1 MESSAVIDVVREA
14 MLTTLLVSTP
24 LLGIALLVGNLV
36 LVELRVWG
44 AGASI
49 DIRQLSALCLR
60 LVAAGATLCVVSGML
75 MFASQPAELLA
86 NRAFTLKML
95 LLALAAG
102 NAVWF
107 HLRDSLGRL
116 DALARAS
123 ALVSLLIWISIVSL
137 GRWIAY
143 I

>member
-1 MESSAVIDVVREA
+1 MNLAAIATHPWAYPVLETIHV
-14 MLTTLLVSTP
+14 
-24 LLGIALLVGNLV
+24 LGIALLVGNLF

-44 AGASI
+44 VG
-49 DIRQLSALCLR
+49 SAIEIQSLTRLCLR
-60 LVAAGATLCVVSGML
+60 MVAAGATLCVITGML

-95 LLALAAG
+95 LLAVAAT

-107 HLRDSLGRL
+107 HMRGSLARL
-116 DALARAS
+116 DAVARVS
-123 ALVSLLIWISIVSL
+123 ALASLLIWIAIVSL

-143 I
+143 V

>member
-1 MESSAVIDVVREA
+1 MNLAAIATHPWAYPVLETIHV
-14 MLTTLLVSTP
+14 
-24 LLGIALLVGNLV
+24 LGIALLVGNLF

-44 AGASI
+44 VG
-49 DIRQLSALCLR
+49 SAIAIQSLARLCLR
-60 LVAAGATLCVVSGML
+60 LVAAGATLCVITGML

-95 LLALAAG
+95 LLAVAAT

-107 HLRDSLGRL
+107 HMRGSLARL
-116 DALARAS
+116 DAVARAS
-123 ALVSLLIWISIVSL
+123 ALASLLIWIAIVSL

-143 I
+143 V

>member
-1 MESSAVIDVVREA
+1 MNLAAIATHPWAYPVLEIVHV
-14 MLTTLLVSTP
+14 
-24 LLGIALLVGNLV
+24 LGIALLVGNLV

-60 LVAAGATLCVVSGML
+60 LVAAGATLCVISGML

-116 DALARAS
+116 DALARAG

-143 I
+143 V